1 MDFSTR
7 SSAFG
12 PAVSSGLRDNQR
24 APSARPESGLALRF
38 PDEGESARLSGR
50 LLSRS
55 DLCKGS
61 GTTPGPWDPQTR
73 RPAQEATAPCAAS
86 SHPAGFWSLP
96 APSLAGGRGFR
107 APLRS
112 RWEVLTEAPRVLA
125 ASSPRENVRIVTITK
140 THRLRQAL
148 LLIKPRLLLQLQR
161 LASRNSWDRRAGRT
175 ARSWGLQKGGAPRA
189 GGGRSVRAPRS
200 QPGRFAQTRSTRG
213 LEPPHPHRRDHAV
226 PDPPGPGP
234 QPLHHAPCQPSEQ
247 KTGRRASRSSLAA
260 PSLPPCRPVSQTR
273 RLAAPAGNGSSDRN
287 RRPGEQPRLLPG
299 HVQEGVTGAD
309 AVFTVMTSGTPL
321 GAPRC
326 TRSGRH
332 HAHSCQSADGGRPLA
347 NSKAQSPR

>member
-24 APSARPESGLALRF
+24 APSAHPESGLALRF

-61 GTTPGPWDPQTR
+61 GTAPGPWDPQTR

-161 LASRNSWDRRAGRT
+161 LTSRNSWDRRAGREVVGAAERRCPEGRWGPLR
-175 ARSWGLQKGGAPRA
+175 ARSQEPARALRSDAVNTRPGAAASPQTGPR
-189 GGGRSVRAPRS
+189 GPR
-200 QPGRFAQTRSTRG
+200 PTGPRG
-213 LEPPHPHRRDHAV
+213 LSLCIMHRVSQVSKRLGGERV
-226 PDPPGPGP
+226 
-234 QPLHHAPCQPSEQ
+234 APAWQLP
-247 KTGRRASRSSLAA
+247 
-260 PSLPPCRPVSQTR
+260 PSLP
-273 RLAAPAGNGSSDRN
+273 AAPCPRRAVWRLRLEMGPQTGTAGPESN
-287 RRPGEQPRLLPG
+287 RICSRGTCRRARRGPTQFLP
-299 HVQEGVTGAD
+299 
-309 AVFTVMTSGTPL
+309 
-321 GAPRC
+321 
-326 TRSGRH
+326 
-332 HAHSCQSADGGRPLA
+332 
-347 NSKAQSPR
+347 

>member
-1 MDFSTR
+1 MREKVPGFR
-7 SSAFG
+7 GVYSADRTFAKA
-12 PAVSSGLRDNQR
+12 PAPPRVRG
-24 APSARPESGLALRF
+24 
-38 PDEGESARLSGR
+38 
-50 LLSRS
+50 
-55 DLCKGS
+55 
-61 GTTPGPWDPQTR
+61 TR
-73 RPAQEATAPCAAS
+73 RPDALPRRPQLPAPCAAS
-86 SHPAGFWSLP
+86 SHPSGFWSLL

-161 LASRNSWDRRAGRT
+161 LASRNSWDRRGR
-175 ARSWGLQKGGAPRA
+175 GGCGREAPRRRVGA
-189 GGGRSVRAPRS
+189 APCAL
-200 QPGRFAQTRSTRG
+200 PGASPGASLRRGQHEAWSRRIPTDGTTRSPT
-213 LEPPHPHRRDHAV
+213 HRA
-226 PDPPGPGP
+226 PGP

-247 KTGRRASRSSLAA
+247 KAGRRASRSSLAA

-287 RRPGEQPRLLPG
+287 RRPGEQPRLLAG
-299 HVQEGVTGAD
+299 HVQEGATGAD

-332 HAHSCQSADGGRPLA
+332 HAYSCQSADGGRPLA

>member
-1 MDFSTR
+1 MPGFR
-7 SSAFG
+7 GVYSADRTFAKA
-12 PAVSSGLRDNQR
+12 PAPPRVRG
-24 APSARPESGLALRF
+24 
-38 PDEGESARLSGR
+38 
-50 LLSRS
+50 
-55 DLCKGS
+55 
-61 GTTPGPWDPQTR
+61 TR
-73 RPAQEATAPCAAS
+73 RPDALPRRPQLPAPCAAS

-161 LASRNSWDRRAGRT
+161 LASRNSWDRRGR
-175 ARSWGLQKGGAPRA
+175 GGCGREAPRRQVGA
-189 GGGRSVRAPRS
+189 APCAL
-200 QPGRFAQTRSTRG
+200 PGASPGASLRRGQHEAWSRRIPTDGTTRSPTHRALG
-213 LEPPHPHRRDHAV
+213 LSLCIMHRVSQVSKRLGGERV
-226 PDPPGPGP
+226 
-234 QPLHHAPCQPSEQ
+234 APAWQLP
-247 KTGRRASRSSLAA
+247 
-260 PSLPPCRPVSQTR
+260 PSLPAAPPVSQTR
-273 RLAAPAGNGSSDRN
+273 CLAAPAGNGSSDRN
-287 RRPGEQPRLLPG
+287 RRPGEQPRLLAG
-299 HVQEGVTGAD
+299 HVQEGATGAD

-332 HAHSCQSADGGRPLA
+332 HAYSCQSADGGRPLT